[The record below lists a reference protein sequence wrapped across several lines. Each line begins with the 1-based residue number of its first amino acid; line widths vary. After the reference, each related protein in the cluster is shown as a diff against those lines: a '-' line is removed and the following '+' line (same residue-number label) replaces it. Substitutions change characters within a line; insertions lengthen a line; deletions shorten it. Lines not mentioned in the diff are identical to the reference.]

1 MKYADGKDRCFWC
14 NPENELYMKYH
25 DEEWGILNLDDD
37 YLFEMLVL
45 ESFQAGLS
53 WETILNKR
61 ENFKKA
67 FDDFDIDKIREYDD
81 EKIDELMSNKGI
93 IRNRLKI
100 TSAINNAHVYKEIQA
115 EYGSFNEY
123 LTSFTD
129 GKIIYE
135 NDRTTSPLGDRIS
148 NDLKKKGMKFVGP
161 TIIYSY
167 LQAIGLIN
175 SHMENCFL
183 YKKEPLK

>member
-1 MKYADGKDRCFWC
+1 MKYEDGKDRCFWC

-25 DEEWGILNLDDD
+25 DEEWGVLNLDDE
-37 YLFEMLVL
+37 YLFEMLIL

-67 FDDFDIDKIREYDD
+67 FDNFNLDKVIGYDD
-81 EKIDELMSNKGI
+81 EKIDELMHDKGI
-93 IRNRLKI
+93 IRHKLKI
-100 TSAINNAHVYKEIQA
+100 ASAINNAKVFKDIQT

-123 LTSFTD
+123 LKTYT
-129 GKIIYE
+129 GEEIIYE
-135 NDRTTSPLGDRIS
+135 NDKTTSPLSEEIS
-148 NDLKKKGMKFVGP
+148 KDLKRKGMKFVGS

-167 LQAIGLIN
+167 LQAIGIIN
-175 SHMENCFL
+175 SHMDNCFL
-183 YKKEPLK
+183 YKKGE